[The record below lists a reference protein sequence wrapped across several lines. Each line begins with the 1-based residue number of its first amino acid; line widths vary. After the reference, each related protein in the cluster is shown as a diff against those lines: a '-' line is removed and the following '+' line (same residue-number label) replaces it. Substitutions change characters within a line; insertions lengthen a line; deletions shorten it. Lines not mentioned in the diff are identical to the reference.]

1 MGSRRRKIRPR
12 CRRADPPL
20 HAPHS
25 PLTGWENK
33 SSRDDLD
40 HHRAAIGPRD
50 RPIIGGGSSEFP
62 LSRSHRHGIAHG
74 ALSTIETGDRTAIAS
89 QSWKP
94 DPARLASSSR
104 SFFLSRFPSVRSSS
118 CLVIVLSFFF
128 PRKRRDISNSDLHV
142 VRVHGFELARE
153 HVESHHLP
161 TATIP
166 WSGEIRGFSRNV
178 VTRIDRC
185 RVIVVSSIDLPSPS
199 SARRDSIQS
208 LVSSFDKID
217 SSLSLCGNEE
227 AHGRR
232 IGA

>member
-118 CLVIVLSFFF
+118 CLVIVLSFFLF
-128 PRKRRDISNSDLHV
+128 SSKEKRHFQLRLARGACTWIRAGSRTRRIAPPAYRHHPLERRNPGLFAKRRDPYRPMPRD
-142 VRVHGFELARE
+142 RRFEHR
-153 HVESHHLP
+153 S
-161 TATIP
+161 
-166 WSGEIRGFSRNV
+166 S
-178 VTRIDRC
+178 
-185 RVIVVSSIDLPSPS
+185 VSI
-199 SARRDSIQS
+199 
-208 LVSSFDKID
+208 F
-217 SSLSLCGNEE
+217 G
-227 AHGRR
+227 
-232 IGA
+232 